1 MTMPQR
7 PRMIFN
13 AFNMWTASHHD
24 QGMWAWPGSRQLEYN
39 SVDYWVD
46 IARLLE
52 RGHFDTLFFADVLA
66 PYETFAD
73 SRTSSVYSGM
83 QFPVNDPGE
92 LIPVLAYATEN
103 LGFVLTQNIL
113 QEHPYALARKLS
125 SLDHL
130 TRGRIAWNIV
140 TTFLPGAG
148 RNLGFGGLPEHGDR
162 YARADDFVEVI
173 YKLLEASWEDDAV
186 IRDKA
191 TRQYSDPA
199 KVHEIGHTGPF
210 YSVVGPH
217 LCEPSPQRTPVLVQA
232 GVSPRGRDFAGRNA
246 ECLFI
251 NALSPDE
258 AAPVVADVRR
268 AAERHGRR
276 RENVKLLGILGF
288 VVGSTEAEARRLHEE
303 ITDFQ
308 SIDAHLAKQS
318 VFLGYDFGQLD
329 PHEPVSDLAKRP
341 EGQTGIVAQLI
352 GMAPRTDMTIGELV
366 RWYGNLRAV
375 GTPEQIAD
383 YIEAW
388 QDAGVDGLNVQYVV
402 SPGTFEDFVEQVAP
416 ELRRRGIMQSGYAGG
431 TLREKLFPGNGPYL
445 PDEHRARAIRRAA
458 FGSG

>member
-1 MTMPQR
+1 MAQR

-186 IRDKA
+186 VRDKA
-191 TRQYSDPA
+191 LRQYSDPA
-199 KVHEIGHTGPF
+199 KVHEIGHVGPF

-329 PHEPVSDLAKRP
+329 AREPISDLAKRP

-416 ELRRRGIMQSGYAGG
+416 ELRRRGIMQPGYAGG

-445 PDEHRARAIRRAA
+445 PDEHPARAIRRAA
-458 FGSG
+458 FGPA